1 MLALAR
7 RVRLSLALVM
17 GLGLAG
23 PVLAQEAPSRAE
35 LKKDLKLFW
44 DNFEKAPGDAAMALW
59 KAEKSAVKL
68 WLPAD
73 DKTLADVAFAMTFWW
88 NRDKTPWLDDTFK
101 SPSLMYETAKRI
113 RDPGSRS
120 ILLRRAWYIWSY
132 RGKGIWATPESM
144 QVAYDTATNL
154 VSLGRRDEAR
164 AVVEKAL
171 KASAGESLSTYE
183 QLGLRYLE
191 AKLLLAAGRLQ
202 EAAQRLE
209 GIYETARGKAERPP
223 RTEYVAWQVLTAQ
236 ELIDVYTR
244 SCDPAGLAKAL
255 RQAVQSDAGFLLG
268 AHVGLNDD
276 LLRSMLADL
285 PAEARLFA
293 PLLRCGGEA
302 PEIARST
309 LERFL
314 IQREGWRFRRTI
326 LRAAA
331 ASKNDFVKSTLRSL
345 TDTRKVQAQLQLRR
359 HDAALRQEL
368 VGLPIPENLSPPEGV
383 DPITRAWMELSAAA
397 ATLESNVVEEVQSQ
411 WKQENVGVLTD
422 LVAKAAEALSPDAV
436 LLVYLELPDVGKQ
449 PGGTLVFVVDR
460 NRNVVW
466 KRLAPE
472 SVSPDA
478 LLAAASSLAPRGT
491 RLLNAQAGPA
501 RWREPL
507 REMGKRLIDPI
518 ESLLGDKKKFFLLTG
533 GRLRLLPWQ
542 AFIDREGR
550 FLCDRASIRYV
561 QSASELFPPAAETA
575 PADPRA
581 VLVGPVYDPV
591 QPENLQVPLAS
602 RSISTQFEPLSAV
615 GDEID
620 DVRDI
625 LAGAGIGVRVLGGPE
640 ATERALWSLRSP
652 RLLHFAGHGFRVPP
666 DAIGFEV
673 EASAIG
679 SQNFRWPFESRNMLG
694 GARYRTGIALSDA
707 NAGGRMGGTDGLLTA
722 AEAADLDLLGTDLVV
737 LSACETGYPVDE
749 DRTGAY
755 DLALAFRLAGAR
767 SVVASLWRVADRAT
781 AIFMAHFYR
790 ALVAGKSVVA
800 AVQSARDEVRATPGL
815 SDPFFWAGFEAF
827 GEDVLLLSS
836 RRLRRS
842 ALCPRSPGARPAL
855 AGIVTTTCEASD

>member
-1 MLALAR
+1 MIAIAH
-7 RVRLSLALVM
+7 RVRLSLALAM

-23 PVLAQEAPSRAE
+23 AALAQEAPSRAE
-35 LKKDLKLFW
+35 LKQDLKLFW
-44 DNFEKAPGDAAMALW
+44 DTFEKTPGDAAMALW
-59 KAEKSAVKL
+59 KAEKSAVRL

-154 VSLGRRDEAR
+154 MSLGRRDEAR

-191 AKLLLAAGRLQ
+191 ARLLLTAGRLQ

-209 GIYETARGKAERPP
+209 RIYETARGEAERPP
-223 RTEYVAWQVLTAQ
+223 GTQYGAWQVLAAQ
-236 ELIDVYTR
+236 DLVDVYTR

-255 RQAVQSDAGFLLG
+255 RLAVRSDAGFLLG
-268 AHVGLNDD
+268 AHFGLNDD

-285 PAEARLFA
+285 PAEARLFE
-293 PLLRCGGEA
+293 PLLRCGERAPGMA
-302 PEIARST
+302 PEIARSA

-368 VGLPIPENLSPPEGV
+368 VGLPIPENLSPPEGA
-383 DPITRAWMELSAAA
+383 DPITRVWVELSAAA

-411 WKQENVGVLTD
+411 WKQENAGVLTD

-436 LLVYLELPDVGKQ
+436 LLVYLELPDAGKQ

-460 NRNVVW
+460 NRNVAW
-466 KRLAPE
+466 KRLAAE
-472 SVSPDA
+472 SVSPGA
-478 LLAAASSLAPRGT
+478 LLSAASALAPRGT
-491 RLLNAQAGPA
+491 ILLNAQAGSA
-501 RWREPL
+501 RWQEPL
-507 REMGKRLIDPI
+507 REMGRRLIDPI
-518 ESLLGDKKKFFLLTG
+518 ESLLGGKKKFFLLTG

-542 AFIDREGR
+542 AFIDREGH
-550 FLCDRASIRYV
+550 FLCDRASLRYV
-561 QSASELFPPAAETA
+561 QSASELFPPAAETG

-591 QPENLQVPLAS
+591 PPENLKVPLAS

-615 GDEID
+615 VDEIE

-666 DAIGFEV
+666 DAIGFEA

-679 SQNFRWPFESRNMLG
+679 AQNFRWPFESRNMLG

-781 AIFMAHFYR
+781 AIFMADFYR

-800 AVQSARDEVRATPGL
+800 AVQSARDEVRATPGF

-827 GEDVLLLSS
+827 GEDVLL
-836 RRLRRS
+836 RDR
-842 ALCPRSPGARPAL
+842 PRGE
-855 AGIVTTTCEASD
+855 TTPK